1 MKTPRFTCP
10 SCGATFASDECNIRP
25 ELIGPPEC
33 GPYVE
38 CPKCTHE
45 FAKTALA
52 NLAAV
57 RGQKGATLNL
67 YRTEARVTGM
77 SEPMIDWYEAPTEA
91 AARAL
96 FDEDC
101 LRYGV
106 PKAKTTVTIRLA
118 TDRERALLQG

>member
-1 MKTPRFTCP
+1 MKTPQFTCP

-45 FAKTALA
+45 FAKP
-52 NLAAV
+52 AV
-57 RGQKGATLNL
+57 ATDKTTLNL
-67 YRTEARVTGM
+67 YRTEARVAGM

-101 LRYGV
+101 HRYGV

-118 TDRERALLQG
+118 TDRERALLQA